1 MSPYEHIPR
10 SIEAGY
16 LDDETESYQ
25 YDFDS
30 DSDDAAFSDDIDSA
44 PFIREDS
51 AHDSEE
57 ERSAL
62 PSERDHQ
69 STQYPPDI
77 DGQPHLPQTGLRSF
91 NTWRSPVSLIGQQL
105 MSSPS
110 SEWSLRS
117 NREYQEEQYDQ
128 ESTNRMPHHPPPT
141 KTARRAT
148 TPCASESNY
157 PREDATMSHRYK
169 TSEESPDRSE
179 ANRSRRSYSKL
190 DHRNTVDTLIR
201 IMERGPDGGNDETSR
216 TEGRRYSQSAQNE
229 TLGCEYRVW

>member
-30 DSDDAAFSDDIDSA
+30 DSDDAAFADDIDGA

-51 AHDSEE
+51 AHHSEE
-57 ERSAL
+57 DRNAL

-69 STQYPPDI
+69 STQCPPDI

-117 NREYQEEQYDQ
+117 NCEYQEE
-128 ESTNRMPHHPPPT
+128 
-141 KTARRAT
+141 
-148 TPCASESNY
+148 
-157 PREDATMSHRYK
+157 
-169 TSEESPDRSE
+169 
-179 ANRSRRSYSKL
+179 
-190 DHRNTVDTLIR
+190 
-201 IMERGPDGGNDETSR
+201 
-216 TEGRRYSQSAQNE
+216 
-229 TLGCEYRVW
+229 